1 MKSRLAPILIA
12 LAAFAIS
19 PPASARKQKLRLNTP
34 KTQTED
40 YAAGSFCV
48 SSDCKDCHDGYSLD
62 QVVYS
67 GYDKPLTSDKETL
80 FITNNTD
87 RELTAIS
94 FYIKYFDANDR
105 QIHKAFHSLDVSI
118 PPGETRMVS
127 FRSWD
132 VQNSFRY
139 KNSRDSRRDS
149 YTYTIELDPVSIYL
163 KF

>member
-1 MKSRLAPILIA
+1 MNTRLIKILIA
-12 LAAFAIS
+12 LIVLLLA
-19 PPASARKQKLRLNTP
+19 PAVSARKQKLQLNKP
-34 KTQTED
+34 KPPTED
-40 YAAGSFCV
+40 YASGSFCV
-48 SSDCKDCHDGYSLD
+48 STDCKDCHEGYSID
-62 QVVYS
+62 QVTYS
-67 GYDKPLTSDKETL
+67 GYDKPLTSNKETI

-87 RELTAIS
+87 KELTAVS
-94 FYIKYFDANDR
+94 FYINYIDVNGR
-105 QIHKAFHSLDVSI
+105 QIHRAYHSLDISI
-118 PPGETRMVS
+118 PAGETRMVS